1 MAAGHSFTI
10 RNDRLRR
17 YPGPLGPVELVAVSL
32 LKAVLCGVHGQVP
45 LAVLLG
51 RPNGIEGDRH
61 VLLADPKKPANR
73 DDERID
79 LAILADQTSL
89 ISPILASEGS

>member
-1 MAAGHSFTI
+1 MIDYAGTQ
-10 RNDRLRR
+10 
-17 YPGPLGPVELVAVSL
+17 VASALLAESL
-32 LKAVLCGVHGQVP
+32 LKAVLCGVHGQLP

-51 RPNGIEGDRH
+51 RPSGIEGDRH